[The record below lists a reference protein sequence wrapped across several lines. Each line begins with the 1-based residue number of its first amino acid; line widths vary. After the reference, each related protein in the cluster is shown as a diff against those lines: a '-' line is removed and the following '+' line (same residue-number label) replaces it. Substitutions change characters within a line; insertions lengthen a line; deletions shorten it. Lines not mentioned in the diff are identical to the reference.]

1 MLLTPQMSRLS
12 LLLAELGAALTLPD
26 EVKMTVDID
35 PVNLM

>member
-1 MLLTPQMSRLS
+1 MLLTRRMSRLS
-12 LLLAELGAALTLPD
+12 LLLAEMGASLSLPD